1 MSHSVGVIGARFTG
15 FCVAGTRGLPGPFPE
30 VPYCSLPALFMW
42 VVLENVLCSVL
53 DLELYHKGK
62 NGPGEAVIC
71 VTSQE
76 IPDPGKR

>member
-15 FCVAGTRGLPGPFPE
+15 FCVAGIRGLPAPFQE
-30 VPYCSLPALFMW
+30 VSYCSLPALFMW
-42 VVLENVLCSVL
+42 VVLENLLLL